1 MAIKRRDTTDGPR
14 FDVDWRLPD
23 RTKRRKTF
31 KSEREARVF
40 EASIVSP
47 ATLMGPV

>member
-1 MAIKRRDTTDGPR
+1 MAIKRRETTDGPR
-14 FDVDWRLPD
+14 FDVEWRLH